1 MPKKLPK
8 KIDRPF
14 LLAIVAL
21 AVVGVFIFSSAS
33 LGMLARGGE
42 KFSDLVFSQFIL
54 GLGGGGIFLIILV
67 NIPYRSYRT
76 LSPYFFGVAVL
87 LTALVFVPSLGREV
101 NGASRWLDVF
111 GVSFQP
117 AELLKI
123 TFVLFLAWYYSL
135 YHRKLGTIQYSL
147 GGLIGALAV
156 IGVILLLQP
165 DTGTFLILGATG
177 VAMAIA
183 AGIKFKHLAFL
194 GLLFLLAIILL
205 LLSRPYLLQRVE
217 TLINPTKDPDAG
229 YQIKQSLIGIGSG
242 GWFGRGYGQ
251 GVQKFKYLP
260 EPSSDSIFS
269 VAAEE
274 FGFIGSIIFVSLY
287 VFLALRG
294 LFVAST
300 APDRFGGLVVI
311 GIVILIT
318 TQSFLNIGS
327 VIGFVPFTG
336 EPLTFISHGG
346 TSLLFTLASVGIILN
361 ISRYKTTRLQHI

>member
-1 MPKKLPK
+1 MPNVVAK

-14 LLAIVAL
+14 LI
-21 AVVGVFIFSSAS
+21 AVLTLVIVGVFIFSSAS
-33 LGMLARGGE
+33 LSLLARGGGN
-42 KFSDLVFSQFIL
+42 FSDSVFSQFIL
-54 GLGGGGIFLIILV
+54 GLGGGILALVVLV
-67 NIPYRSYRT
+67 NIPYRSYRVFA
-76 LSPYFFGVAVL
+76 PYFFGVAL
-87 LTALVFVPSLGREV
+87 FLTALVFVPVIGREV
-101 NGASRWLDVF
+101 NGAVRWLNIF
-111 GVSFQP
+111 GISFQP

-135 YHRKLGTIQYSL
+135 YHKQLGNIKYSL
-147 GGLIGALAV
+147 GGLVGTLLLM
-156 IGVILLLQP
+156 GVLLLLQP

-177 VAMAIA
+177 VAMTVG
-183 AGIKFKHLAFL
+183 AGVNFKHLALL
-194 GLLFLLAIILL
+194 GLLFFLAIIFL

-217 TLINPTKDPDAG
+217 TFINPTKDPDAG

-242 GWFGRGYGQ
+242 GWFGRGLGQ

-274 FGFIGSIIFVSLY
+274 FGFIGSISFVFLY

-294 LFVAST
+294 LFIASYT
-300 APDRFGGLVVI
+300 PDRFGGLVVI

-318 TQSFLNIGS
+318 TQSFINIGS
-327 VIGFVPFTG
+327 VIGLFPFTG

-346 TSLLFTLASVGIILN
+346 TSLLFTLASVGIVLN
-361 ISRYKTTRLQHI
+361 ISRYKTKRLQRI